1 MKCVDCGRDMEV
13 YPGGFET
20 THLDEN
26 GNVDEYANLN
36 HTAFCEEVE
45 SVEHGRFCAVRVI
58 LHTMSLWDR
67 LVASPSAPEI

>member
-13 YPGGFET
+13 YPGEFET
-20 THLDEN
+20 THLDED

-45 SVEHGRFCAVRVI
+45 
-58 LHTMSLWDR
+58 
-67 LVASPSAPEI
+67 

>member
-1 MKCVDCGRDMEV
+1 MLLKTVWCKTMKCVDCGRDMEV

-45 SVEHGRFCAVRVI
+45 
-58 LHTMSLWDR
+58 
-67 LVASPSAPEI
+67 